1 MEQSSKLR
9 ATVMAEVMAGAIAV
23 VEVIITAG
31 VEAAATITAGVGAV
45 IMVGCN
51 GRAVTALISLAL

>member
-9 ATVMAEVMAGAIAV
+9 ATVMAEVTAGAIEV

-31 VEAAATITAGVGAV
+31 VEAVATITAGVGAAT
-45 IMVGCN
+45 MVGGK
-51 GRAVTALISLAL
+51 GRAATALV

>member
-45 IMVGCN
+45 MVECN
-51 GRAVTALISLAL
+51 GRAVTALMSPAL